1 MFAAMG
7 VESGVVRGYSVYTLG
22 VQCGG
27 VGDFLGN
34 SGGSDLEL
42 EWNYSE
48 GVEKKGAL
56 CTRAQNE
63 SSFFF

>member
-27 VGDFLGN
+27 VGDFWGN
-34 SGGSDLEL
+34 SGDSDLEL
-42 EWNYSE
+42 DVRKLERSRWN
-48 GVEKKGAL
+48 G
-56 CTRAQNE
+56 N
-63 SSFFF
+63 